1 MSKITDFKKKLARVF
16 DNDLGTEQWGN
27 ILDYVII
34 GLIILSTLAVFVSTF
49 NVSPTC
55 EVVLHIVDIVTVIAF
70 HKWELHQVSMHL
82 NSYAHLQN

>member
-1 MSKITDFKKKLARVF
+1 MSKIVEFKKKLARVF

-34 GLIILSTLAVFVSTF
+34 GLIILSTLAVFISTF

-55 EVVLHIVDIVTVIAF
+55 
-70 HKWELHQVSMHL
+70 
-82 NSYAHLQN
+82 